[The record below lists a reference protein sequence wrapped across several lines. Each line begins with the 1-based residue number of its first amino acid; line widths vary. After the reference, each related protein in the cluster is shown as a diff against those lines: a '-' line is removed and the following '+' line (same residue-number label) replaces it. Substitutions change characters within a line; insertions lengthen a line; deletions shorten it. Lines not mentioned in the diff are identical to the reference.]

1 LAEKLKSMVDEENQQ
16 LREDIQ
22 KIQSSMK
29 TEVYSYGL
37 YI

>member
-1 LAEKLKSMVDEENQQ
+1 MVEEENEQ

-29 TEVYSYGL
+29 TEVY
-37 YI
+37 IFFKNK